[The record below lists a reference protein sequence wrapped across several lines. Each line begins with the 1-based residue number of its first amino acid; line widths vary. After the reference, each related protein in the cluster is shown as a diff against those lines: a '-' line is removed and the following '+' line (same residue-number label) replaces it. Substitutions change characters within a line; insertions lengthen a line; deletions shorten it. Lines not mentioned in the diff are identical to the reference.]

1 MEMQEKMGHME
12 IQSPSWSY
20 RLKRPGLIVKLGV
33 LAGVFL
39 LLSGLFVF
47 YFTQPSVSPKPS
59 PHVSISANTS
69 PVPGVQPF
77 SSSLFASASPLLAG
91 SAQVVEV
98 PDTHTPLIYHGNEK
112 LHEVALTFDDGPFP
126 IYTAKVLDVLEKYHI
141 KATFFSVGRQ
151 VAAFPDLT
159 LRAYKA
165 GYEIENHT
173 WNHPVLTGLSLESQY
188 WQLQNTSDAIQRVT
202 HQRPFVMRPPYGE
215 YNASSI
221 QVATSLKLVTVTW
234 NVDSLDWSRPGVN
247 TILHNVLDHV
257 KNGSI
262 ILMHDGGGDRSQT
275 LEALPIIIQTLLDR
289 GYHFVNIRQMLSRL
303 PHDQNKM

>member
-1 MEMQEKMGHME
+1 ME
-12 IQSPSWSY
+12 IRSLSLLY
-20 RLKRPGLIVKLGV
+20 RAKRPGLLLKLGV
-33 LAGVFL
+33 LASLFL
-39 LLSGLFVF
+39 LLTGLFVF
-47 YFTQPSVSPKPS
+47 YFTQPSVGQKNSLQTLV
-59 PHVSISANTS
+59 HASIS
-69 PVPGVQPF
+69 PVPAVQPF
-77 SSSLFASASPLLAG
+77 SSVAFATASPLLAG
-91 SAQVVEV
+91 SGQVVEI
-98 PDTHTPLIYHGNEK
+98 PDTHIPLIAHGNEN
-112 LHEVALTFDDGPFP
+112 LREVALTFDDGPFP
-126 IYTAKVLDVLEKYHI
+126 NFTAKVLDVLEKYHI

-173 WNHPVLTGLSLESQY
+173 WNHPVLTSLSMESQY

-215 YNASSI
+215 YNQYSI

-234 NVDSLDWSRPGVN
+234 NVDSLDWSRPGVK

-257 KNGSI
+257 QNGSI

-275 LEALPIIIQTLLDR
+275 LEALPTIIQTLRDR
-289 GYHFVNIRQMLSRL
+289 GYHFVTIRQMLARL
-303 PHDQNKM
+303 PHEQKKQ